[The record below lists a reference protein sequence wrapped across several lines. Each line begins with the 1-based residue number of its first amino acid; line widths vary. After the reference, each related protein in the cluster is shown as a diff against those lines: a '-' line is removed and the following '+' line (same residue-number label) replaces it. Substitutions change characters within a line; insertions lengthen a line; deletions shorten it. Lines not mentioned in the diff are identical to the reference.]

1 MLAGW
6 WQSDDDNNN
15 VGNDSWFDY
24 DEDQMSGGAKAVKAP
39 GLLAALNSKSLK
51 NTLAYRHF
59 LYKKGLN
66 VDESSMKEQNEFKK
80 AYNNAQNKAA
90 FIKRWEKVKVKS
102 PSKNEKA
109 IGPAKRSSEAS
120 RSKASP
126 KKTAKKTAKKSPK
139 KKTAKKTAKKS
150 PKKKSAQKSPFQKYQ
165 ASRTTGYQKFKDT
178 FLAKGSTLSVDG
190 VKLPRTAALAR
201 QLYNQRWKLSPERAL
216 AKKKAIKSSRFDS
229 PRKRIFNTFYG
240 DKGEKFIA
248 RHPEYRILTG
258 AQRLQAFARHP
269 ETLRAYKYLR
279 ERIEDPY
286 TPAPSADYYSLIN
299 PEEEDDTLYGT
310 PDYAR
315 KPGYELVDDDYIAMY
330 RAANNDLLGIPEGPS
345 NRGFPQYLRQN
356 PYSQAMLPNPPPLEA
371 LPTPPPEGA
380 PPAILPQFF
389 PN

>member
-1 MLAGW
+1 
-6 WQSDDDNNN
+6 
-15 VGNDSWFDY
+15 
-24 DEDQMSGGAKAVKAP
+24 MSGGAKAVKAP

-150 PKKKSAQKSPFQKYQ
+150 PKKKTAKKTAKKSPKKKTAKKTAKKSPKKKSAQKSPFQKYQ

-216 AKKKAIKSSRFDS
+216 AKKK
-229 PRKRIFNTFYG
+229 
-240 DKGEKFIA
+240 
-248 RHPEYRILTG
+248 
-258 AQRLQAFARHP
+258 Q
-269 ETLRAYKYLR
+269 
-279 ERIEDPY
+279 
-286 TPAPSADYYSLIN
+286 
-299 PEEEDDTLYGT
+299 
-310 PDYAR
+310 
-315 KPGYELVDDDYIAMY
+315 
-330 RAANNDLLGIPEGPS
+330 
-345 NRGFPQYLRQN
+345 
-356 PYSQAMLPNPPPLEA
+356 
-371 LPTPPPEGA
+371 
-380 PPAILPQFF
+380 
-389 PN
+389 